1 MSKPSFFTELKRRN
15 VLRAAALYIGAAWA
29 LSQGVAQIL
38 PVFDFPNWVVRW
50 FVIAAMIGFP
60 FAMLFSWFYEWTSQ
74 GIVRESEV
82 APEESVT
89 RETGRKMD
97 RWIFAVMALAIV
109 LLLANTFVPHKDVA
123 TAARQAKV
131 PMPGKSIAV
140 LPLTNLSGDPKN
152 DYFSDGIT
160 EEILDALTQLPAL
173 KVAARTSTFAFK
185 GKNQDLRRIGQELGV
200 ANVLEGSVQTAGDQ
214 VRINVELVDTA
225 SGNQLWSEH
234 YDRKMTNLFAVED
247 EISRAIVQTLQVRLE
262 SGDERELVGGRTRD
276 PRAHDLYLRGL
287 SLLPG
292 RGPGLRDAATYFEQ
306 AVAIDPTY
314 AQAWASLA
322 LTYSLFPG
330 YQLADW
336 KTADEKAKAAAQRA
350 MTLDPGL
357 AESHVA
363 MSFAEIN
370 RMQLGAAEQE
380 YRKALAINPGSVE
393 AHNMYGQLLAATGRI
408 DEGIAQERIAE
419 VADPYS
425 NVVHYK
431 LGTMLAAAHRYP
443 ESIVELEKS
452 LQLAPD
458 FYYARFELGATYL
471 YMAKYSDAEREL
483 RLAASQAHE
492 DPDVAGV
499 LVHAVADP
507 AARPKALQLLE
518 QDRAVGRFEMYDL
531 APAFWWSLLGAREP
545 AIARIQRWAQRASLA
560 EHYGGMWGLFLPGF
574 DPVRSDPR
582 FKSAAHVADTGVA
595 DGKP

>member
-1 MSKPSFFTELKRRN
+1 MTHKPSFLAELKRRN
-15 VLRAAALYIGAAWA
+15 VLRAATLYAAGAW
-29 LSQGVAQIL
+29 LLAQVVTQVG
-38 PVFDFPNWVVRW
+38 PVFNLPSSTQRW
-50 FVIAAMIGFP
+50 IIIAALIGFP
-60 FAMLFSWFYEWTSQ
+60 FAMVLSWVYELTPEGFKRDEDVEPEASIAPLT
-74 GIVRESEV
+74 GKRLDRAIIVVLS
-82 APEESVT
+82 
-89 RETGRKMD
+89 
-97 RWIFAVMALAIV
+97 IAVV
-109 LLLANTFVPHKDVA
+109 LLLSNQFVPHKDVA
-123 TAARQAKV
+123 ATARQA
-131 PMPGKSIAV
+131 PSPGKSIAV

-160 EEILDALTQLPAL
+160 EEILDALTQLPDL

-185 GKNQDLRRIGQELGV
+185 GKNQNLRRIGRELGV
-200 ANVLEGSVQTAGDQ
+200 ANVLEGSVQTVGDQ
-214 VRINVELVDTA
+214 VRINVVLVDTT
-225 SGNQLWSEH
+225 SGKQLWSEH
-234 YDRKMTNLFAVED
+234 YDRKITNLFAVED
-247 EISRAIVQTLQVRLE
+247 EISRAIVRTLEVRLE

-322 LTYSLFPG
+322 LTYSLLPG

-336 KTADEKAKAAAQRA
+336 KTADAKTQVAAQHA

-363 MSFAEIN
+363 MSFAQVN
-370 RMQLGAAEQE
+370 RMQLAAAEPE
-380 YRKALAINPGSVE
+380 YLKALAINPGSAE
-393 AHNMYGQLLAATGRI
+393 AHNMYGQLLAVTGRI

-425 NVVHYK
+425 NGVHYK
-431 LGTMLAAAHRYP
+431 LGTMLAAVHRYP

-471 YMAKYSDAEREL
+471 YMGKYTDAEREL

-492 DPDVAGV
+492 DPDVASA
-499 LVHAVADP
+499 LVRGVADP
-507 AARPKALQLLE
+507 ATRPKALQLLTLN
-518 QDRAVGRFEMYDL
+518 RAVGRFEFYDL
-531 APAFWWSLLGAREP
+531 APAFWWSLLGAHEQ
-545 AIARIQRWAQRASLA
+545 AIARIRQWERRASLG
-560 EHYGGMWGLFLPGF
+560 ERYGGMWGLFLPGF
-574 DPVRSDPR
+574 DPVRTDPQFKETMAHLSD
-582 FKSAAHVADTGVA
+582 AGAA